1 VTDEPI
7 VLFCSLGL
15 AGVLSELRPRFEQA
29 IGRPLD
35 VRFGPTAALSKEIEA
50 GAAFDVT
57 VLTAPAIDAFI
68 KSGHVAAGTRADIA
82 RSCVGVTVA
91 PGARKPDISTVA
103 AFKAALLAA
112 KTVCYTAQGAS
123 GQHFA
128 SLLPRLG
135 IEDAIKRKALIVH
148 GLVAESVLRGE
159 ADLGIQQVSEIL
171 AVPGAMLVGPIPQE
185 VQAYTV
191 FAAGVGAGAKNPAA
205 AHALIKLLTAADTIA
220 LAVSKGM
227 EAI

>member
-1 VTDEPI
+1 MTSDPI
-7 VLFCSLGL
+7 VLVCSLGL
-15 AGVLSELRPRFEQA
+15 AGVLGELRPRFEQA
-29 IGRPLD
+29 VGRPID
-35 VRFGPTAALSKEIEA
+35 VRFGPTAGLSKEIEA

-57 VLTAPAIDAFI
+57 VLTAPAIDALI
-68 KSGHVAAGTRADIA
+68 RSGRVAAGTRADIA

-91 PGARKPDISTVA
+91 PGAPKPEIATVE

-135 IEDAIKRKALIVH
+135 IEDAVKRKALIVH
-148 GLVAESVLRGE
+148 GLVAESVLRGD

-171 AVPGAMLVGPIPQE
+171 AVPGAVLVGPIPEE

-191 FAAGVGAGAKNPAA
+191 FAAGVGAGARDPAA
-205 AHALIKLLTAADTIA
+205 ADALIKLLTAADTIA

-227 EAI
+227 EAV

>member
-1 VTDEPI
+1 MVF
-7 VLFCSLGL
+7 LCSLGL
-15 AGVLSELRPRFEQA
+15 AGVVGERRAQFEQA
-29 IGRPLD
+29 LGRPLD

-91 PGARKPDISTVA
+91 PGAPKPDIGTIE
-103 AFKAALLAA
+103 AFKAALLTA

-128 SLLPRLG
+128 SLLPWLG
-135 IEDAIKRKALIVH
+135 IKDAIKRKALIVH
-148 GLVAESVLRGE
+148 GLVAESVLRGD

-171 AVPGAMLVGPIPQE
+171 AVPGAVLVGPIPEE

-191 FAAGVGAGAKNPAA
+191 FAAGVGAGAKDLAGA
-205 AHALIKLLTAADTIA
+205 KALIKLLTAPDSIA

-227 EAI
+227 EAV